1 LDVFVLTGFTKDSK
15 NDRVAVVQHAAMIGE
30 MEDFS
35 YFCKKKQLF
44 SSLVTFLPP
53 PPKKKCFFVFLPT
66 RKNSTPKFNPPYL
79 LKQKEKCFCVLL

>member
-1 LDVFVLTGFTKDSK
+1 MDVFVLTSFTKDSK
-15 NDRVAVVQHAAMIGE
+15 NDRVTVVQHAAMIGE

-53 PPKKKCFFVFLPT
+53 LPKKNVFSFFC
-66 RKNSTPKFNPPYL
+66 
-79 LKQKEKCFCVLL
+79 QHEKTARQNLIPHTS

>member
-53 PPKKKCFFVFLPT
+53 PSQKKMFFRFFANT
-66 RKNSTPKFNPPYL
+66 K
-79 LKQKEKCFCVLL
+79 KQHAKI